1 MVEINTLQE
10 AGKYIN
16 KNNPMEIWYYDF
28 PKDAPEKIE
37 RYFNTKTCCTN
48 FNLKEVCVEY
58 DEEDAIVI
66 SDISYHKILMI
77 EVNPIMEELYSS
89 GDLRNEFLLLGLD
102 NDKIEILF
110 RDPNKI
116 NK

>member
-1 MVEINTLQE
+1 MFEINTIKE

-48 FNLKEVCVEY
+48 FKLREVGIEY
-58 DEEDAIVI
+58 DEEGTVVI
-66 SDISYHKILMI
+66 SDISYHELLMI
-77 EVNPIMEELYSS
+77 EVNPVMEELYSS
-89 GDLRNEFLLLGLD
+89 GDLRNEFSLLGLD